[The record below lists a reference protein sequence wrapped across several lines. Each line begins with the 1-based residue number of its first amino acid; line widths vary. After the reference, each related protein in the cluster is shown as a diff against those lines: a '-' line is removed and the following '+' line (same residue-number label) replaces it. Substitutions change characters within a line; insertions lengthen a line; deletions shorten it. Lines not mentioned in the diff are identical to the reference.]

1 MKNNRKLNI
10 GHTLIRYRYNN
21 SYTQQYV
28 ANEFEISLTAYKKWE
43 KKEDSF
49 NLQQLNKIARLY
61 NTPVELII
69 TDSYMDKRTN

>member
-43 KKEDSF
+43 KKRR
-49 NLQQLNKIARLY
+49 QL
-61 NTPVELII
+61 
-69 TDSYMDKRTN
+69 